1 MPRNNRY
8 RKDSESLNVFPA
20 FTDLMSNAF
29 MILSLFL
36 LLALIQSAELNRKLQ
51 NAEPIKID
59 EKSGDFKFDLGKA
72 TLTSSLKNHI
82 NTNVVRDIKEVMKEK
97 KGTIE
102 FIQVIGYTDG
112 TENDGKSDL
121 DNKLNKITMKQN
133 FIDINSLNPGSNA
146 DLGLMRALAV
156 IQEIQKDKSLDSFDI
171 KFQAYS
177 AGQLYD
183 KDGKFDPAN
192 RRDDRDRRRI
202 EIRFIPYPPSKKK

>member
-1 MPRNNRY
+1 MSRNNRY

-59 EKSGDFKFDLGKA
+59 EKSGQFTFDLGKA
-72 TLTSSLKNHI
+72 VLSKPLKTHI
-82 NTNVVRDIKEVMKEK
+82 KSQVIPDIVKVIKEKG
-97 KGTIE
+97 GTIE

-112 TENDGKSDL
+112 KKNDGTSNL
-121 DNKLNKITMKQN
+121 DNKLDKITMKQN
-133 FIDINSLNPGSNA
+133 FIKSLDPGSNA

-156 IQEIQKDKSLDSFDI
+156 IQEIQKANLGI

-183 KDGKFDPAN
+183 KDGKFDPN
-192 RRDDRDRRRI
+192 GNEDKERRRI
-202 EIRFIPYPPSKKK
+202 EIRFIPYPPPPSQKK